1 MRWIV
6 RGVLFAALVAG
17 VFVVLPRLG
26 GLRHDAA
33 SLRHARPAFVVVAVV
48 AQAVSL
54 GCYALLYR
62 RVLTSLGARLRF
74 RVAADVTLAS
84 FLVSHVTPFGS
95 ATGTLLN
102 VSALEEEGIPASTT
116 GEAIGLTTLVSTVAL
131 IALFGTGLV
140 ATAGRHVSATYLK
153 IAGIALVLVVLVL
166 AVALVVGA
174 HPGIAERAAR
184 RVAGW
189 ARHVR
194 RSIDPDKVAQTS
206 GRLVRLARSALTGRA
221 FAESYGFA
229 SADLLFDLL
238 SLDLMFL
245 AFRYQP
251 GFGPLA
257 VAYAAANIASAI
269 PVTPGGLGVIEV
281 TLVAITVGFGAPRA
295 TAVVA
300 VLGLPG
306 HQLLAPAAARGRG
319 LPSPPAEPE
328 GGGQGEVPG
337 AACRMTR
344 ACPPRVASPVRPGL
358 AMTVMEVP
366 MEDLRYKMIMALNA
380 ADIGN
385 PICEQAAQIC
395 AEIAEQYCAQLHV
408 TTTARVVAAGQRAGG
423 GPAPRVHEAL

>member
-1 MRWIV
+1 VTSPSTPEAAGKQRPVKRWIV
-6 RGVLFAALVAG
+6 RGVLFVALAAG
-17 VFVVLPRLG
+17 VFVLLPRLG

-33 SLRHARPAFVVVAVV
+33 GLRRARPVFVVVAVV
-48 AQAVSL
+48 AQGVSL
-54 GCYALLYR
+54 ACYALLYR
-62 RVLTSLGARLRF
+62 RVLASLGAQLRF

-102 VSALEEEGIPASTT
+102 VSTLEEEGIAASTT
-116 GEAIGLTTLVSTVAL
+116 GEAIGLTSLVSTVAL

-153 IAGIALVLVVLVL
+153 IAGIAFVLVVLVL
-166 AVALVVGA
+166 ATALLVGA
-174 HPGIAERAAR
+174 HPSVAEQAAR

-194 RSIDPDKVAQTS
+194 RSIDPDKVAQTT

-229 SADLLFDLL
+229 TADLLFDLL

-269 PVTPGGLGVIEV
+269 PITPGGLGVIEV

-295 TAVVA
+295 TAVIA
-300 VLGLPG
+300 VLGYRVVNYWLPLLPG
-306 HQLLAPAAARGRG
+306 AVAYLRLRLSLKAADKAAPTK
-319 LPSPPAEPE
+319 PPA
-328 GGGQGEVPG
+328 G
-337 AACRMTR
+337 
-344 ACPPRVASPVRPGL
+344 
-358 AMTVMEVP
+358 
-366 MEDLRYKMIMALNA
+366 
-380 ADIGN
+380 
-385 PICEQAAQIC
+385 
-395 AEIAEQYCAQLHV
+395 
-408 TTTARVVAAGQRAGG
+408 
-423 GPAPRVHEAL
+423 